1 MNNLFSLSRSIII
14 ISLILIS
21 VLQLNSQ
28 TADPS
33 KKVLPS
39 PEKKTEAEKINK
51 TAGNKTPSET
61 EKKSKDKKTA
71 SVKELSKEQMNE
83 KQKAD
88 KISRTL
94 DYGIQK
100 DRKIAINMIKEIN
113 DEQLKKSLLQ
123 KLAAMISNDSDMEI
137 RKYAVTALG
146 DHNSIENSQAVIHAL
161 DDENDDVR
169 IAACYSIGKMKLTAS
184 KPKLI
189 EILKKQDLANPSNF
203 TDAVIIAL
211 GDLNSPEVIEF
222 AMESVKNIKTSK
234 MVRERLT
241 LFIGKCGSPAQK
253 DFLVSLYKDNEEDMT
268 IRSYA
273 VKSIAKLK
281 INESAGDIKEI
292 IKEIDSYSFSKKKK
306 YYDLYMQSVT
316 ALVELGD
323 TDSIPLLMNS
333 VRSDNAE
340 VRYKAINLIKEFN
353 DERTI
358 DILKYKMKNDP
369 SSKVRRAARK
379 ALEEKGVVEKESG
392 KNNSTEQEENNNDT
406 E

>member
-189 EILKKQDLANPSNF
+189 EILKKQHL
-203 TDAVIIAL
+203 
-211 GDLNSPEVIEF
+211 
-222 AMESVKNIKTSK
+222 
-234 MVRERLT
+234 
-241 LFIGKCGSPAQK
+241 Q
-253 DFLVSLYKDNEEDMT
+253 
-268 IRSYA
+268 
-273 VKSIAKLK
+273 
-281 INESAGDIKEI
+281 
-292 IKEIDSYSFSKKKK
+292 
-306 YYDLYMQSVT
+306 
-316 ALVELGD
+316 
-323 TDSIPLLMNS
+323 
-333 VRSDNAE
+333 
-340 VRYKAINLIKEFN
+340 
-353 DERTI
+353 
-358 DILKYKMKNDP
+358 
-369 SSKVRRAARK
+369 
-379 ALEEKGVVEKESG
+379 
-392 KNNSTEQEENNNDT
+392 KNNPKSR
-406 E
+406 